1 MLVPVDP
8 GGLFEALMNGLAQV
22 PSALIAAALLAGP
35 TAIWLIA
42 RFLNPPDVAKRDEGG
57 LEELLWVCQ
66 ACRSINEIRIPSC
79 YRCHRLRAGEH
90 AAHVEPV
97 VPVAEPAPTPA
108 RPGVG
113 IAVGPGVPVLEPG
126 ESWIEREVARVSREV
141 DDDGVGPEE
150 EVLAADVASLA
161 YEPVILE
168 PRVVASSGPNGS
180 KPAPPRARRKP
191 PAAADTGAAKPKRPR
206 KIGSG

>member
-8 GGLFEALMNGLAQV
+8 VGLFEALMNGLAQV

-66 ACRSINEIRIPSC
+66 ACRSINELRIPSC
-79 YRCHRLRAGEH
+79 YRCHRMRAGEH
-90 AAHVEPV
+90 AAHVA
-97 VPVAEPAPTPA
+97 PVAEPAPTLA

-113 IAVGPGVPVLEPG
+113 IAVGPGAPVREPG
-126 ESWIEREVARVSREV
+126 ESWIDREVARASREV
-141 DDDGVGPEE
+141 DDNGVGPEE

-168 PRVVASSGPNGS
+168 PRVTASSGHNGS
-180 KPAPPRARRKP
+180 KPAAPRARRKP
-191 PAAADTGAAKPKRPR
+191 PAAVDTGAAKPKRPR
-206 KIGSG
+206 KTGSG

>member
-66 ACRSINEIRIPSC
+66 ACRSINEIRIATC

-90 AAHVEPV
+90 AADVA
-97 VPVAEPAPTPA
+97 PVAEPAPTMAP
-108 RPGVG
+108 PGVG

-126 ESWIEREVARVSREV
+126 ESWIEREVARASREV

-168 PRVVASSGPNGS
+168 PRVTASSGLNGA
-180 KPAPPRARRKP
+180 KPAAPRARRKQ

-206 KIGSG
+206 KTGSG